1 MTPPDQLW
9 IQRTNYTME
18 KKKKLH
24 NSSKK
29 QRERSMRI
37 VCIWLGATFQ
47 HLTFLVVPK
56 CGEEEPEG
64 GNRGP
69 LTHTDPKKP
78 GQSYK

>member
-18 KKKKLH
+18 KKKSYTTLP
-24 NSSKK
+24 
-29 QRERSMRI
+29 RSMRI